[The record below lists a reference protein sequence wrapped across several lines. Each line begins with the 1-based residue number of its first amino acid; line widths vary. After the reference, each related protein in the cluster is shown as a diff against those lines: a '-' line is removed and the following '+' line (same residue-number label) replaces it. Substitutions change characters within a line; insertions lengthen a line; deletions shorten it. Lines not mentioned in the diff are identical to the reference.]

1 MTKRRAPLTYAR
13 ALTRV
18 AELLGWDG
26 CAQVIER
33 ADGRPVTENWVR
45 KLSDPD
51 AEREISLRNAFRL
64 DAAYQRAGGE
74 DAPFRDCYSLR
85 LELESDSGR
94 ASTSDLMSAASIA
107 VKETGEAMSAALAA
121 IENGGSEPHRQ
132 LALKELEEGIAS
144 LIAMTVKLGGAKLEG
159 AR

>member
-33 ADGRPVTENWVR
+33 TDGRPVTENWVR

-85 LELESDSGR
+85 LEMEGDTGR
-94 ASTSDLMSAASIA
+94 ASTSDLMSAASVA
-107 VKETGEAMSAALAA
+107 VKETGEAMSFTLAA
-121 IENGGSEPHRQ
+121 IENSASKEHRVR
-132 LALKELEEGIAS
+132 ALKELEEGIAS
-144 LIAMTVKLGGAKLEG
+144 LTAMAVKLGGTKLEG
-159 AR
+159 VR